1 MVNMIITLATSQSLK
16 DQGKSRTYA
25 RFQRCRRP
33 GSQSLKDQGK
43 SRTGWSFDVFADDRS
58 QSLKD
63 QGKSRTPSAPSQR
76 TRRTV
81 AIP

>member
-1 MVNMIITLATSQSLK
+1 MRRAACKAANPLKIRASLGH
-16 DQGKSRTYA
+16 DAPLFA
-25 RFQRCRRP
+25 RVFAE
-33 GSQSLKDQGK
+33 SQSLKDQGK

>member
-33 GSQSLKDQGK
+33 GSQSLKDQCK

-63 QGKSRTPSAPSQR
+63 QGKSRTIA
-76 TRRTV
+76 
-81 AIP
+81 

>member
-63 QGKSRTPSAPSQR
+63 QGKSRTIA
-76 TRRTV
+76 
-81 AIP
+81 